1 MARKKD
7 KSGAEIQRLLEDRRR
22 IEQWLQRLAM
32 AADKTPPAV
41 RERVQGD
48 YETRLTAVVDEL
60 KGYADDIHS
69 SLSDLHGRRDD
80 FKGQE
85 RAATEELAEAELR
98 HAVGEFGEAEW
109 REKKGS
115 ILERL
120 ITIREGLAESEEE
133 ITELEDVLDAVESPP
148 APPPEPARS
157 SGAHVMPHAAASPP
171 PENRL
176 SLGAEL
182 GLRDLARV
190 PPPAAPPPPP
200 PPPPRVERRPEPAP
214 EPEPVLESASRPED
228 FGDELAFLK
237 AVTDEKL
244 PAEPSRRGPARPAA
258 VEKASEAP
266 AVGQSRPSVINQ
278 RTLKCGECGAMNLP
292 TEWYCDRCGAEL
304 AAL

>member
-1 MARKKD
+1 VARKKD
-7 KSGAEIQRLLEDRRR
+7 KSAVEIQRLLEDRRR

-48 YETRLTAVVDEL
+48 YETRLTAVVEEL
-60 KGYADDIHS
+60 KGYADDLQG
-69 SLSDLHGRRDD
+69 SLSELHGRRDEC
-80 FKGQE
+80 KAQE

-109 REKKGS
+109 REKKGA

-120 ITIREGLAESEEE
+120 IAIREGLAESEEE
-133 ITELEDVLDAVESPP
+133 IAELEEVLDAVEAPP
-148 APPPEPARS
+148 APPEPAPAAAPSRT
-157 SGAHVMPHAAASPP
+157 SGAHAVPHAAAES
-171 PENRL
+171 RL
-176 SLGAEL
+176 SLGSEL
-182 GLRDLARV
+182 GLRDLGRAS
-190 PPPAAPPPPP
+190 PPSEPPPPL
-200 PPPPRVERRPEPAP
+200 RVERRPEPPA
-214 EPEPVLESASRPED
+214 EAEATASAGGER

-237 AVTDEKL
+237 AVTDEKQ
-244 PAEPSRRGPARPAA
+244 PAEAPRRPGPAKPA
-258 VEKASEAP
+258 VEKASELP
-266 AVGQSRPSVINQ
+266 AVGQSRPSAINQ

>member
-1 MARKKD
+1 VARKKD
-7 KSGAEIQRLLEDRRR
+7 KSAADIQRLLEDRRR

-48 YETRLTAVVDEL
+48 YEARLTGVVGEL
-60 KGYADDIHS
+60 KGYAEDLHT

-80 FKGQE
+80 FKSQE
-85 RAATEELAEAELR
+85 REATEELAEAELR

-109 REKKGS
+109 REKKGA

-120 ITIREGLAESEEE
+120 ITIREGLAETEEE
-133 ITELEDVLDAVESPP
+133 ITELEEVLDAVESPP
-148 APPPEPARS
+148 APPPEPART
-157 SGAHVMPHAAASPP
+157 SGAHVAPHAVASPP
-171 PENRL
+171 AESRV
-176 SLGAEL
+176 SLGSEL
-182 GLRDLARV
+182 GLRDLGRG
-190 PPPAAPPPPP
+190 PAEPPPPP
-200 PPPPRVERRPEPAP
+200 HVEQLTEPAA
-214 EPEPVLESASRPED
+214 EPEAAADD

-237 AVTDEKL
+237 TVTDERH
-244 PAEPSRRGPARPAA
+244 PSETSRRAGPARPAS

-278 RTLKCGECGAMNLP
+278 RTLKCAECGAMNLP

>member
-1 MARKKD
+1 VARKKD
-7 KSGAEIQRLLEDRRR
+7 KSAAEIQRLLEDRRR

-48 YETRLTAVVDEL
+48 YETRLTAVVGEL
-60 KGYADDIHS
+60 KGYADDLRS

-85 RAATEELAEAELR
+85 REATEELAEAELR

-109 REKKGS
+109 REKKGA

-120 ITIREGLAESEEE
+120 ITIREGLAETEEE
-133 ITELEDVLDAVESPP
+133 ITELEEVLDAVESP
-148 APPPEPARS
+148 PPPEPARS
-157 SGAHVMPHAAASPP
+157 SGAHAMPHAAPSPAAEP
-171 PENRL
+171 RL
-176 SLGAEL
+176 SLGSEL
-182 GLRDLARV
+182 GLRDLSRM
-190 PPPAAPPPPP
+190 PAPPEP
-200 PPPPRVERRPEPAP
+200 PPPPRVEKRPEPVP
-214 EPEPVLESASRPED
+214 EPEPALEAGSGSED

-237 AVTDEKL
+237 AVTDEKR
-244 PAEPSRRGPARPAA
+244 PAESPRRGPARPAA

>member
-1 MARKKD
+1 MARKRD
-7 KSGAEIQRLLEDRRR
+7 KSASEIQRLLEDRRR

-48 YETRLTAVVDEL
+48 YETRLTAVVEEL

-85 RAATEELAEAELR
+85 REATEELAEAELR

-120 ITIREGLAESEEE
+120 ITIREGLAETEEE
-133 ITELEDVLDAVESPP
+133 ITELEEVLDAVESPP
-148 APPPEPARS
+148 APAAEPARS
-157 SGAHVMPHAAASPP
+157 SGAHVVPQAAASAPA
-171 PENRL
+171 ERL
-176 SLGAEL
+176 SLGSEL
-182 GLRDLARV
+182 GLRDLSRAPARV
-190 PPPAAPPPPP
+190 EP
-200 PPPPRVERRPEPAP
+200 PPPPRVEQRPEPAP
-214 EPEPVLESASRPED
+214 EPEPVLEPESRSED

-237 AVTDEKL
+237 AVTDEKR
-244 PAEPSRRGPARPAA
+244 PAESSRRGPARPAA